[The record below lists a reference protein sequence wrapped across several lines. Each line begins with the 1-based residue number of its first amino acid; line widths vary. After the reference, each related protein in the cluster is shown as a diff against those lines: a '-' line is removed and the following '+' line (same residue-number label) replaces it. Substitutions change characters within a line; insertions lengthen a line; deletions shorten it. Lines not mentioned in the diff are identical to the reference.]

1 MKIEQTIELIDY
13 LNRANAWRRIMNKPE
28 YDINNIDDR
37 HKLADKLEADLS
49 PENLTCDG
57 ELRGK
62 ILQEKTRHL
71 SLAQKQLEFLE
82 RHEALHAL
90 YKKA

>member
-1 MKIEQTIELIDY
+1 MKELTEYLDRANQ
-13 LNRANAWRRIMNKPE
+13 LNRFFKQADLDLNNPQHRRQ
-28 YDINNIDDR
+28 
-37 HKLADKLEADLS
+37 LADRLESDLS

-57 ELRGK
+57 ELARSEVDRRYRY
-62 ILQEKTRHL
+62 LTRV
-71 SLAQKQLEFLE
+71 QKQLEALE